1 MNGAQL
7 QAIRQSFGLSQ
18 EALAY
23 ELGVSVM
30 TVSRWER
37 GLHRIPHMVERLF
50 QAKAIYESMSD

>member
-1 MNGAQL
+1 MTGAQL

-18 EALAY
+18 ESLAY

-37 GLHRIPHMVERLF
+37 GLHRIPHSVERLF
-50 QAKAIYESMSD
+50 QAKAIYESLID

>member
-7 QAIRQSFGLSQ
+7 KAMRGLFGLSQ
-18 EALAY
+18 ESLAY

-37 GLHRIPHMVERLF
+37 GLHRIP
-50 QAKAIYESMSD
+50 KAIGKALVAMELKGN